1 MYPCFQNSYGQ
12 LVKFK
17 FLMQIPVAAIN
28 VYYKLVKKKRSH
40 NMTHFF
46 QSVICHAHFYFL
58 SMLQSLWGYQAEGLY
73 FLGHWYVCCWPSG
86 KYHEESAQ
94 SAPCVY
100 TCPGRWGFQSLFL
113 LAEKKMLYF
122 PQMWQGQLVTIT
134 FPCLLLYRAC
144 MGWRTKSSWASLV
157 SWATVAWQMSFTW
170 RWSLRRRSSWW
181 RVLRPCGVYRRSSL
195 CEKHVSEFSSCP

>member
-1 MYPCFQNSYGQ
+1 MGNSSNLSFSCKYQ
-12 LVKFK
+12 WLQS
-17 FLMQIPVAAIN
+17 MSTIN
-28 VYYKLVKKKRSH
+28 LLNLTTWHISPFSLLYAML
-40 NMTHFF
+40 
-46 QSVICHAHFYFL
+46 IFYFL

-73 FLGHWYVCCWPSG
+73 FLGHWHVCCWPSG

-144 MGWRTKSSWASLV
+144 MEWRRKSSWASLV

>member
-1 MYPCFQNSYGQ
+1 MGNSSNLSFSCKYQ
-12 LVKFK
+12 WLQS
-17 FLMQIPVAAIN
+17 MSTIN
-28 VYYKLVKKKRSH
+28 LLKKRDRTTWPISPFSLLYA
-40 NMTHFF
+40 ML
-46 QSVICHAHFYFL
+46 IFYFL